1 MTHKPIQEWLKGKS
15 AEDLV
20 LLESGG
26 RVFFPD
32 VIHRLKRKAS
42 ASRGAEFEPV
52 NVAVCVPRAPEKAL
66 ARRDALKLA
75 ARLGIDR
82 EKDADV
88 FDTIDKFALVAHAV
102 RTLEPPHGQFQ
113 PLEWLVSTKENEGFD
128 ERSLW
133 AIWERLKFY
142 EEICDPRITEPM
154 SEEDVIA
161 AAFAIDRVRNLSP
174 LVAIAGSELDNF
186 VISMASLLCR
196 YRLSCFS
203 TPSGETSSP
212 AP

>member
-42 ASRGAEFEPV
+42 ATRGAEFEPV

-75 ARLGIDR
+75 ARLGIGR
-82 EKDADV
+82 EKG
-88 FDTIDKFALVAHAV
+88 IDGLRMYAQVKSMYFGLH
-102 RTLEPPHGQFQ
+102 EQ
-113 PLEWLVSTKENEGFD
+113 PL
-128 ERSLW
+128 
-133 AIWERLKFY
+133 A
-142 EEICDPRITEPM
+142 
-154 SEEDVIA
+154 
-161 AAFAIDRVRNLSP
+161 
-174 LVAIAGSELDNF
+174 VAK
-186 VISMASLLCR
+186 
-196 YRLSCFS
+196 
-203 TPSGETSSP
+203 
-212 AP
+212 